1 MKSFYS
7 LTLSFLFSFL
17 SNLQRYNRIIK
28 IFLCAI
34 LFVFFNLNLFCAKN
48 IILQRGNQSFAYET
62 LSEAINNANNGDFL
76 YLPPGNFDVTGIQ
89 IKKGIHII
97 GAGYHPQTTGA
108 TGQTNISGDLVIVK
122 GAEWLSIVLSY
133 LLREVKNDILQP
145 FNKDKAESEV
155 EAFIKNLPI
164 SFLNDLRECA
174 TDFFSGIGK
183 KPLILANLQGEKK
196 RSGIEILL
204 PILQK
209 TM

>member
-1 MKSFYS
+1 MLEEQHNPIESKVFIHKDKTYKYDFNILTVEQAELAREAGEFKYNQLQNEPENFRQVIKS
-7 LTLSFLFSFL
+7 
-17 SNLQRYNRIIK
+17 R
-28 IFLCAI
+28 
-34 LFVFFNLNLFCAKN
+34 
-48 IILQRGNQSFAYET
+48 
-62 LSEAINNANNGDFL
+62 
-76 YLPPGNFDVTGIQ
+76 
-89 IKKGIHII
+89 
-97 GAGYHPQTTGA
+97 
-108 TGQTNISGDLVIVK
+108 

-164 SFLNDLRECA
+164 SYLNDLRECA

-196 RSGIEILL
+196 RSGIEMLL

-209 TM
+209 TMQGNLNQDD